1 MTSLFSDHITI
12 PKEVQVDLLKIIEA
26 IDVHTMEHGNE
37 ENLVFDPRN
46 SKLEQL
52 VEVVRTEQ
60 SRCLDDLIQFNSK

>member
-1 MTSLFSDHITI
+1 
-12 PKEVQVDLLKIIEA
+12 VDLLKIIEA